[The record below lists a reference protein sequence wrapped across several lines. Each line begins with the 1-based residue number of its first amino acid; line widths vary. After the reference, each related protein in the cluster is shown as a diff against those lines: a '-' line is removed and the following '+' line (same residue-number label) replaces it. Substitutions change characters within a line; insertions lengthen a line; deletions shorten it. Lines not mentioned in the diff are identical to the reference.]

1 KEQLPLT
8 MTVYDPA
15 CGSGGMLTE
24 SQNFIEEKY
33 PNDSRDIYLYGK
45 EINDET
51 YAICKSDMMIKGNN
65 PENIKVGSTLS
76 TDEFAAS

>member
-1 KEQLPLT
+1 
-8 MTVYDPA
+8 MTIYDPA

-33 PNDSRDIYLYGK
+33 PAVGAKRDILLYGK

-51 YAICKSDMMIKGNN
+51 YAICKS
-65 PENIKVGSTLS
+65 ET
-76 TDEFAAS
+76 